1 MLKEFWEDEY
11 IATNIYRFM
20 AKKVR
25 GEKKELF
32 LKISEM
38 ERGHANVYNSLA
50 KRLFNVEF
58 KPSIGLKI
66 KVFFYKLL
74 ALIMPVIFMI
84 SYLELG
90 ERIAALE
97 YSKLLEKLKDYPE
110 AYEAIKRIMEDEV
123 GHEAELEKLIMG
135 EKAKIARIKDAIYG
149 MTDSLVEIL
158 ALVIGLASVIANPL
172 TVGLA
177 GLISSIGGTFSMTS
191 GAYLSAKSK
200 NDIYTGEVN
209 EIKMKAAVLPE
220 SLKADLSEILKDK
233 GVKEKLVEEMVEE
246 LSKNKDAM
254 VNLTISLGV
263 EETPENPKEVAIT
276 TGVYYILGAL
286 PAILPFF
293 IGYFFGLDTITIA
306 IIAIAI
312 SAIISFVVGIFTAV
326 LSGISI
332 KRKAFENVLIIIGAT
347 MATYTIGTLAKMWL
361 GIEV

>member
-1 MLKEFWEDEY
+1 
-11 IATNIYRFM
+11 
-20 AKKVR
+20 
-25 GEKKELF
+25 
-32 LKISEM
+32 
-38 ERGHANVYNSLA
+38 
-50 KRLFNVEF
+50 
-58 KPSIGLKI
+58 
-66 KVFFYKLL
+66 
-74 ALIMPVIFMI
+74 
-84 SYLELG
+84 
-90 ERIAALE
+90 
-97 YSKLLEKLKDYPE
+97 
-110 AYEAIKRIMEDEV
+110 
-123 GHEAELEKLIMG
+123 
-135 EKAKIARIKDAIYG
+135 
-149 MTDSLVEIL
+149 
-158 ALVIGLASVIANPL
+158 
-172 TVGLA
+172 
-177 GLISSIGGTFSMTS
+177 MTS

-209 EIKMKAAVLPE
+209 EIKMKAAVLPD

-233 GVKEKLVEEMVEE
+233 GVEEKLVEEMVEE

-254 VNLTISLGV
+254 VNLAISLGV
-263 EETPENPKEVAIT
+263 EETPEDPKEVAIT
-276 TGVYYILGAL
+276 TGIYYILGAL